1 MIGKEAVTA
10 WVEGY
15 RAAWTSNDPDAIAA
29 LFTDDAVY
37 EFRPNDP
44 EPWRGR
50 DAIVSGWLAERDA
63 PETWRFDFTVLGVM
77 PRDAV
82 NELGMAVTPDATAV
96 VQGVTEY
103 LDDRPT
109 YENLWL
115 ITLRDDGRASHFTE
129 WFMVRK
135 GTDGTEAT

>member
-1 MIGKEAVTA
+1 MGTDDVIR
-10 WVEGY
+10 WIEGY
-15 RAAWTSNDPDAIAA
+15 RAAWVTNDASDVAA
-29 LFTDDAVY
+29 LFTEDAVY

-44 EPWRGR
+44 APWRGR
-50 DAIVSGWLAERDA
+50 DAIVAGWLAEQDA
-63 PETWRFDFTVLGVM
+63 PETWKFDFTVLGLL
-77 PRDAV
+77 DSTAV
-82 NELGMAVTPDATAV
+82 NELGMQVAAAPTAV

-115 ITLRDDGRASHFTE
+115 ITFDDEGRASRFTE

-135 GTDGTEAT
+135 GTEGS

>member
-1 MIGKEAVTA
+1 MTTIDEATT
-10 WVEGY
+10 WVEAY
-15 RAAWTSNDPDAIAA
+15 RDAWLSNDADEVGA

-50 DAIVSGWLAERDA
+50 EAIVAGWLEEPDS
-63 PETWRFDFTVLGVM
+63 PETWKFDFEIRGILG
-77 PRDAV
+77 D
-82 NELGMAVTPDATAV
+82 GTAV

-103 LDDRPT
+103 LDERPT
-109 YENLWL
+109 YENLWIIRL
-115 ITLRDDGRASHFTE
+115 DHGQATHFTE

-135 GTDGTEAT
+135 GTES